1 MSRGQMLLMQRL
13 RSKPMKLLM
22 LKSLSLLALQCVLAS
37 QLMAQDNDEQKR
49 EIHQTLRKMQ
59 HAAQKLNY
67 TGTFVYQQGSQ
78 IRTSRIAHMLDGSTE
93 LEKLEILD
101 GQPREYLRKNDEV
114 SCYLPNSK
122 TIQIE
127 KNVSQEVFPA
137 VFSANATILPE
148 SYQIRKGE
156 VGRVAGAECQNFLF
170 EPKDAH
176 RYGYR
181 LCVEKNSGLL
191 LRAQTLNPKNE
202 VIEQIAFTQFQTG
215 ELDRNKIKPSYQ
227 NVTQWRIENLT
238 AQTNINSGWI
248 VKALPPGFR
257 KMSEMRRL
265 LPAAPNAKA
274 AEAKANQ
281 VIQLTYSDGLAAISV
296 FIEPYT
302 DTRSEGSLQQG
313 ALNVSGKRHG
323 DYWLTVMG
331 EVPAVAIR
339 QVINSIELKTK

>member
-1 MSRGQMLLMQRL
+1 MR
-13 RSKPMKLLM
+13 
-22 LKSLSLLALQCVLAS
+22 KSLGCLLLAVMCAHS
-37 QLMAQDNDEQKR
+37 AAAQDNDEQKR
-49 EIHQTLRKMQ
+49 EIHTALKKMQ

-67 TGTFVYQQGSQ
+67 SGTFVYQQGSQ
-78 IRTSRIAHMLDGSTE
+78 IRTSRITHILDGNAE

-114 SCYLPNSK
+114 ACYLPNSK

-137 VFSANATILPE
+137 VFSANAMALPE
-148 SYQIRKGE
+148 SYQIRKAEG
-156 VGRVAGAECQNFLF
+156 GRVAGSECQNYLF

-181 LCVEKNSGLL
+181 LCVEKNTGLL
-191 LRAQTLNPKNE
+191 LRAQTLNSKNE

-238 AQTNINSGWI
+238 AQTNISSGWV
-248 VKALPPGFR
+248 VKALPQGFR
-257 KMSEMRRL
+257 KVSEMRRL
-265 LPAAPNAKA
+265 LPAATTAKTG
-274 AEAKANQ
+274 ESKADQ
-281 VIQLTYSDGLAAISV
+281 VVQLIYSDGLAAISV
-296 FIEPYT
+296 FIEPHT
-302 DTRSEGSLQQG
+302 DNRSEGSLQQG

-323 DYWLTVMG
+323 EYWITVMG

>member
-1 MSRGQMLLMQRL
+1 MGKTLVLAMLLT
-13 RSKPMKLLM
+13 S
-22 LKSLSLLALQCVLAS
+22 SVGVAL
-37 QLMAQDNDEQKR
+37 AQDTDEQKR
-49 EIHQTLRKMQ
+49 EVHAALRKMQ

-67 TGTFVYQQGSQ
+67 AGTFVYQQGSQ
-78 IRTSRIAHMLDGSTE
+78 IRTSRITHVLDGNSE

-114 SCYLPNSK
+114 TCYLPNSK

-137 VFSANATILPE
+137 VFSANAMSLPE
-148 SYQIRKGE
+148 SYQIKKAE
-156 VGRVAGAECQNFLF
+156 SGRVAGSECQNYLF
-170 EPKDAH
+170 EPKDGN

-181 LCVEKNSGLL
+181 LCVDKNSGLL

-248 VKALPPGFR
+248 VRALPQGFR
-257 KMSEMRRL
+257 KVSEMRRL
-265 LPAAPNAKA
+265 LPTTANATTSDS
-274 AEAKANQ
+274 KANQ
-281 VIQLTYSDGLAAISV
+281 VVQLIYSDGLAAISV
-296 FIEPYT
+296 FIEPYS

-313 ALNVSGKRHG
+313 ALNVTGKRHG
-323 DYWLTVMG
+323 EYWVTVMG

-339 QVINSIELKTK
+339 QVINSIELKSK